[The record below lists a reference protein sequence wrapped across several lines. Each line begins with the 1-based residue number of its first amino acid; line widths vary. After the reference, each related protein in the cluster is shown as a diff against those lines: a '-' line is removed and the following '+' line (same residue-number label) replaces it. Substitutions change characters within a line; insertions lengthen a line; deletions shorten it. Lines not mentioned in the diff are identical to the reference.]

1 MVRLKRYLYSQPT
14 LIVVLLTVCVAG
26 YGLRVYEL
34 VGTVFSAPAPG
45 PDSAPGSM
53 AIMPTEVMPARAV
66 AELNLF
72 GGVKQVTEIT
82 PPVEFS
88 NVPKTKLDLTLN
100 AVFAETTQAGASAV
114 VATQNNSDAKRY
126 FINETLPGN
135 ALLYA
140 VYPDH
145 VILKRGGR
153 LEKLVFPRDRP
164 PE

>member
-1 MVRLKRYLYSQPT
+1 MVRLKKYLYAQPT
-14 LIVVLLTVCVAG
+14 LIVVLLSVCVTG

-34 VGTVFSAPAPG
+34 VGPVFSAPATG

-53 AIMPTEVMPARAV
+53 ATMPTEMMPARAV

-72 GGVKQVTEIT
+72 GEAGQVIDIT
-82 PPVEFS
+82 ASAELS

-100 AVFAETTQAGASAV
+100 AVFAETTQADASAV
-114 VATQNNSDAKRY
+114 VATQNNSVAKRY
-126 FINETLPGN
+126 FIYETLPGN

-140 VYPDH
+140 IYPDH

-153 LEKLVFPRDRP
+153 LEKLVFPRDK